1 MDHRFTDVLR
11 RTLMD
16 DSTPMQPVPLPE
28 IAQIQAMVNQSL
40 SELPD
45 KMNRL
50 QNMLAAGMTRALL
63 KPLDVEY
70 LEQVYGCAYEL
81 YQEKRFREA
90 LPMALHLSIRNPKDV
105 RFMFMT
111 GIILQSIDDPL
122 MAATFHACAL
132 QLDPTFMPAAFRM
145 AECYTA
151 LGEDKEAREMLEA
164 TLDMGRSSDEFFELQ
179 RLIMERLAQTQTN

>member
-1 MDHRFTDVLR
+1 
-11 RTLMD
+11 MD

-45 KMNRL
+45 KMHRL
-50 QNMLAAGMTRALL
+50 QNTLAEGMLRTMQTA
-63 KPLDVEY
+63 PDIEY

-81 YQEKRFREA
+81 YQAKRYREA
-90 LPMALHLSIRNPKDV
+90 LPMALHLSISNPKDV
-105 RFMFMT
+105 RFMFMA
-111 GIILQSIDDPL
+111 GMILQSIDDPL

-132 QLDPTFMPAAFRM
+132 QADPTFMPAAFRM

-164 TLDMGRSSDEFFELQ
+164 TLDMGRDSDEFFELQ
-179 RLIMERLAQTQTN
+179 HLIMEKLAQTN